1 MKHHIIYANHNDGSF
16 NHAVKNKIEETLK
29 NAGHEVFVSDL
40 YAMQFNPVL
49 TSEDLKRLYA
59 GEIAPEIKAE
69 QNKIAEADVLVI
81 IYPVWWTSMP
91 AILKGYIDRVFQY
104 GFAYKAGSNG
114 IEGMLH
120 GKKVVL
126 FSSTGQ
132 PKEAYQNG
140 MYNAMNM
147 TTNTGIFEFCGI
159 EVLDHVYFPS
169 IMTVTDEIRSQYI
182 EQAAEVISRLSP
194 AVK

>member
-1 MKHHIIYANHNDGSF
+1 MCIRDRY
-16 NHAVKNKIEETLK
+16 
-29 NAGHEVFVSDL
+29 
-40 YAMQFNPVL
+40 L
-49 TSEDLKRLYA
+49 T
-59 GEIAPEIKAE
+59 
-69 QNKIAEADVLVI
+69 V
-81 IYPVWWTSMP
+81 
-91 AILKGYIDRVFQY
+91 
-104 GFAYKAGSNG
+104 
-114 IEGMLH
+114 
-120 GKKVVL
+120 GKKTL
-126 FSSTGQ
+126 DFLIGQ
-132 PKEAYQNG
+132 TFENG